1 MMVLAYPRLSSRI
14 LLDAQWHLRFDTS
27 RPL

>member
-1 MMVLAYPRLSSRI
+1 MMVLAYPRLSSPI
-14 LLDAQWHLRFDTS
+14 LFDAQWHLRFDTS